1 MTLPP
6 HPSSDP
12 NGPRPVLA
20 RALPGPLP
28 PLASEA
34 QLQALEADLLAAGL
48 APLRQ
53 PQELARGSADAFVYS
68 PVLTPLLTGCRAQML
83 VRGHSVDEV
92 LRVAAAASRQG
103 VSLTLR
109 GAATGNYGQCVPL
122 AGGLV
127 LDLTGLNRLRSLDGD
142 TGVVTAEAGILLEDL
157 DQQLHAQG
165 RALRLVPSTYRSA
178 SLGGFI
184 AGGSG
189 GIGSL
194 RWGFLRDPGHLL
206 GLELVTLEPQP
217 RLLNLDAT
225 ASRAINHAYGCNG
238 IITALSL
245 ATTEALAWRQLVV
258 GFASWDRA
266 LTATQQL
273 PASALLL
280 NSLCLLEAA
289 VAAQVPWPSGC
300 QPAAGQEHRLLLLAA
315 PGAVAPVTAWLEE
328 LGGQLLWQAPQ
339 GASRGVPL
347 RELCWN
353 HTTLHLRARDP
364 GWTYLQLLLPQPEA
378 PCLEALKATWGDA
391 LLWHLEAVRSGGNQR
406 LVALPLVRWQ
416 GAGAL
421 ERLIH
426 QSRQLGAVLFN
437 PHAITVEE
445 GGLGGV
451 DAEQVAA
458 KAAYD
463 PAGLLNPGKLGGW
476 LERQAGL
483 AVPELP

>member
-1 MTLPP
+1 MTLPACP
-6 HPSSDP
+6 PNDP
-12 NGPRPVLA
+12 ARPMPVLP

-34 QLQALEADLLAAGL
+34 QLLALETELLSAGL

-53 PQELARGSADAFVYS
+53 PQDLARGSADAFVYS
-68 PVLTPLLTGCRAQML
+68 PVLTPLLTGCLAQML
-83 VRGHSVDEV
+83 VRVQSVDAV
-92 LRVAAAASRQG
+92 LTVAAACSRHG

-127 LDLTGLNRLRSLDGD
+127 LDLTGLNQLRSLDGE
-142 TGVVTAEAGILLEDL
+142 TGVVTAEAGILLDEL
-157 DQQLHAQG
+157 DQQLQAQG
-165 RALRLVPSTYRSA
+165 RALRLVPSTARSA

-225 ASRAINHAYGCNG
+225 AARAINHAYGCNG

-245 ATTEALAWRQLVV
+245 ATTEAVAWRQLVI
-258 GFASWDRA
+258 GFSSWGGA
-266 LTATQQL
+266 LAAAQQL

-280 NSLCLLEAA
+280 NDLCLLEAP
-289 VAAQVPWPSGC
+289 VAAQLPWPSGC
-300 QPAAGQEHRLLLLAA
+300 EPAQGQEHRLLLLAA
-315 PGAVAPVTAWLEE
+315 PGAVAPLTAWLKE
-328 LGGQLLWQAPQ
+328 LGGELLWQAPQ

-353 HTTLHLRARDP
+353 HTTLHLRARNP

-378 PCLEALKATWGDA
+378 PCLEALKQTWGDT

-421 ERLIH
+421 ERLID

-458 KAAYD
+458 KATYD
-463 PAGLLNPGKLGGW
+463 PAGLLNPGKLRGW
-476 LERQAGL
+476 LERQVGG
-483 AVPELP
+483 AVQELP